1 MLTYLS
7 GPVYVAYSTK
17 TLITS
22 VITLQWNP
30 LSSNQNQFHEGALL
44 DQNHIKSCLLV
55 RANHP
60 TLEKGIFREQAGF
73 KKKQSVTETSPHQY
87 KYKICTLEQNRW
99 KDSLEPRCASG
110 YTWFWFYQDT
120 ESCRTAQIVCELA
133 GCLSKAN
140 EKINT
145 IVITDCNRKGLN
157 LGMHVSKSM

>member
-1 MLTYLS
+1 MIEFVCCCVLCDYGMLTYLS

-60 TLEKGIFREQAGF
+60 TLEKGIFREEAGF
-73 KKKQSVTETSPHQY
+73 KKPVCDRNLTPSVQIQDMYTRTKQMKRFTRTKVRLRLHVV
-87 KYKICTLEQNRW
+87 LV
-99 KDSLEPRCASG
+99 LSG
-110 YTWFWFYQDT
+110 YRILQNSSDCLWA
-120 ESCRTAQIVCELA
+120 CRLP
-133 GCLSKAN
+133 L
-140 EKINT
+140 
-145 IVITDCNRKGLN
+145 
-157 LGMHVSKSM
+157 KS